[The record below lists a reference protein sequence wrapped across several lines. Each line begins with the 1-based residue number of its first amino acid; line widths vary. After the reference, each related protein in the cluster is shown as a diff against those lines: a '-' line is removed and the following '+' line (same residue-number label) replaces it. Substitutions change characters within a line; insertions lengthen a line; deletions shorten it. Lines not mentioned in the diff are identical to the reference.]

1 MTKYKLPLIAAAVI
15 AVLGIGY
22 AMYARTHSVQAAFET
37 VAAKRGDVQLTV
49 DLTGKVAAASDADL
63 SFERSGTVTKV
74 SVVAGDKVKKGQ
86 VLATLSAADAAA
98 AYAQAQAGLAA
109 AQARLE
115 AVKNGAR
122 PEDLAV
128 SDAQVSAAE
137 SAAAEAR
144 KALVDRIVDAYAKAD
159 DAVRG
164 KTDQFY
170 SQPTGTLPT
179 LTFFIADSRMTN
191 GLNGTRYDV
200 EAELRAWQSSLSAI
214 DAEADAAKLSADAKT
229 HLSSVKG
236 FLDEIALAL
245 DMIDLRAN
253 PSLAQSSLDAWKS
266 NNAAARA
273 NLTAALSSLSTGE
286 AAVRAADNALAL
298 AQSQEALKA
307 AGPTATDLAA
317 QDAAV
322 AQAQAAL
329 QAAGAQLAKAALRAP
344 FDGTVSHVA
353 IQPGDMAAPGAPAVS
368 VISGDRFEIDALAS
382 ETQVAQL
389 HAGDAVAATL
399 DGYGTA
405 TAFPAEVLR
414 IDPAPIAV
422 NGMSGYPV
430 KLRFAQ
436 EDERIKAGMTANVH
450 VEAASAHDVVVI
462 PRQAMLLHGDD
473 AMVLLKKDDA
483 FVQKTVTIG
492 LASDTLVEI
501 KDGLNDGD
509 LIADFGG
516 NP

>member
-1 MTKYKLPLIAAAVI
+1 
-15 AVLGIGY
+15 
-22 AMYARTHSVQAAFET
+22 
-37 VAAKRGDVQLTV
+37 
-49 DLTGKVAAASDADL
+49 
-63 SFERSGTVTKV
+63 
-74 SVVAGDKVKKGQ
+74 
-86 VLATLSAADAAA
+86 
-98 AYAQAQAGLAA
+98 
-109 AQARLE
+109 
-115 AVKNGAR
+115 
-122 PEDLAV
+122 
-128 SDAQVSAAE
+128 
-137 SAAAEAR
+137 
-144 KALVDRIVDAYAKAD
+144 
-159 DAVRG
+159 
-164 KTDQFY
+164 
-170 SQPTGTLPT
+170 
-179 LTFFIADSRMTN
+179 
-191 GLNGTRYDV
+191 
-200 EAELRAWQSSLSAI
+200 
-214 DAEADAAKLSADAKT
+214 
-229 HLSSVKG
+229 
-236 FLDEIALAL
+236 
-245 DMIDLRAN
+245 MIDLRAN

-399 DGYGTA
+399 
-405 TAFPAEVLR
+405 
-414 IDPAPIAV
+414 AV

-430 KLRFAQ
+430 KLRFAH
-436 EDERIKAGMTANVH
+436 EDERIKAGMTAYVH